1 MPPLSSEIAQ
11 KLASY
16 ESRKVP
22 AVKASY
28 PVATTGARTRDGGV
42 LRAGSSKLAVDD
54 LAAGRVGDEVVYSGG
69 SVAYIT
75 SGSGSAFVE
84 GGRCLGIVGGDLSNG
99 DVITESP
106 NDSFTLSEH
115 EGEPPIPGLLDP
127 AYAPLI
133 VAEHGMERQ
142 CLNCAPQTQT
152 IPTHGTA
159 PTPDLTN

>member
-42 LRAGSSKLAVDD
+42 LSAGSSKLAVDD

-84 GGRCLGIVGGDLSNG
+84 GGRCLARS
-99 DVITESP
+99 SP
-106 NDSFTLSEH
+106 I
-115 EGEPPIPGLLDP
+115 EGSHRAGANPRVSRHLCFRN
-127 AYAPLI
+127 AS
-133 VAEHGMERQ
+133 
-142 CLNCAPQTQT
+142 C
-152 IPTHGTA
+152 
-159 PTPDLTN
+159 